1 MKKKIKIAVF
11 FPNSNQYYLDILLEF
26 KKYFENLNYEF
37 FGFTSL
43 INENSLNKIVKEN
56 KIDVIFEMNRT
67 RFQIPRLN
75 KKVIHIAWMVDCGNY
90 SYKEID
96 KSEILYFWGRNWFDN
111 YKKNFLKNK
120 DIKILDWLPPAG
132 TSSFLKRKKTI
143 NKKKIIDISFYGHIP
158 RPWCKNELNRFVDK
172 QKTLNFRK
180 FIKYFNEKIKKFDVS
195 SFDNFSYFQIA
206 KKILQKK
213 NIDILE
219 NDKKLF
225 YDISCRNFRYGR
237 IDMINLILK
246 CNKNL
251 NIYGTKNWI
260 DYKNFELYYKGYLE
274 SKDAIFEMINNSKII
289 LHEGVGLHDRFFD
302 TILMNGF
309 IMYYKTDYDQKN
321 GLITNFFE
329 EEKELITFNK
339 FDAIPKIEKYLKD
352 DNARNKIQKTAYK
365 KIKNNHLWKHRI
377 SIINK
382 HILKII

>member
-1 MKKKIKIAVF
+1 MYHHLITFHI
-11 FPNSNQYYLDILLEF
+11 F
-26 KKYFENLNYEF
+26 KLPRKYF
-37 FGFTSL
+37 
-43 INENSLNKIVKEN
+43 
-56 KIDVIFEMNRT
+56 
-67 RFQIPRLN
+67 
-75 KKVIHIAWMVDCGNY
+75 
-90 SYKEID
+90 
-96 KSEILYFWGRNWFDN
+96 
-111 YKKNFLKNK
+111 
-120 DIKILDWLPPAG
+120 
-132 TSSFLKRKKTI
+132 
-143 NKKKIIDISFYGHIP
+143 
-158 RPWCKNELNRFVDK
+158 
-172 QKTLNFRK
+172 
-180 FIKYFNEKIKKFDVS
+180 
-195 SFDNFSYFQIA
+195 
-206 KKILQKK
+206 KK

-225 YDISCRNFRYGR
+225 YDISCRNLRYGR

-274 SKDAIFEMINNSKII
+274 SKDAIFEMINNSKIV

-339 FDAIPKIEKYLKD
+339 FDAIAKIEKYLKD
-352 DNARNKIQKTAYK
+352 DNARNKIQKIAYK